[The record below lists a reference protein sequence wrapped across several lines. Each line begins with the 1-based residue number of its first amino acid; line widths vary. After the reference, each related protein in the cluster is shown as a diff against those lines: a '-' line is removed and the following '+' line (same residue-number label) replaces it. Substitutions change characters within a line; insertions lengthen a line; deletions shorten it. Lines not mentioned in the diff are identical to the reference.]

1 MKTATLAVAVVA
13 CLSLAVP
20 ALGMIIDGSGTVTD
34 WGVTP
39 FTLPN
44 QANQYQNGLSF
55 TISNN
60 YSPISYPGIGH
71 EPSPGLASGGEACDL
86 EEMYL
91 RFSNNQLQ
99 ILTVASSTG
108 VPAYGNTFYLG
119 DVFVTLGGQQFGIVT
134 QAANQGLDAGSVY
147 RISGA
152 GDVVTLQAATGSY
165 YGSTALVAND
175 YGPPATIGSIAGPW
189 AVKKTI
195 NSSLLLGSAAVKS
208 ATFDYGGAENG
219 TFLFEYLVDLNT
231 LGLAGG
237 PWGTIKAHQTTGC
250 GNDVIQVPEPATL
263 GILATGT
270 ALCFLAARRKKA
282 A

>member
-1 MKTATLAVAVVA
+1 MKTARLAVAVVA

-20 ALGMIIDGSGTVTD
+20 TFGMIIDGSGKVTD

-44 QANQYQNGLSF
+44 QANQFQNGLSF

-99 ILTVASSTG
+99 ILTVASSPG

-134 QAANQGLDAGSVY
+134 QAANQGLAAGSVY

-152 GDVVTLQAATGSY
+152 SDVVTLQTGTGSY
-165 YGSTALVAND
+165 LGSTKLVSND
-175 YGPPATIGSIAGPW
+175 YGPPATIPSIAGPW
-189 AVKKTI
+189 AVKNTI
-195 NSSLLLGSAAVKS
+195 NSSLFLGSAMVNS
-208 ATFDYGGAENG
+208 AQFNYGGAEDG
-219 TFLFEYLVDLNT
+219 TYLFEYLVDLNT
-231 LGLAGG
+231 LDLAGG
-237 PWGTIKAHQTTGC
+237 PWGTVEAHQTTGC
-250 GNDVIQVPEPATL
+250 GNDVIQVPEPATI

-270 ALCFLAARRKKA
+270 ALCFLAARRKKTA
-282 A
+282 

>member
-1 MKTATLAVAVVA
+1 MKIARLVVAIVA
-13 CLSLAVP
+13 CLSLAAP
-20 ALGMIIDGSGTVTD
+20 ALGMIIDGSGKVTD

-44 QANQYQNGLSF
+44 QANQFQNGLSF

-60 YSPISYPGIGH
+60 YSPIAYPGIGH
-71 EPSPGLASGGEACDL
+71 QPSPGLARGGEACDL

-91 RFSNNQLQ
+91 RFRNNQLQ

-119 DVFVTLGGQQFGIVT
+119 DMFVTIGGQQFGIVT
-134 QAANQGLDAGSVY
+134 QAANQGLAAGSVY

-165 YGSTALVAND
+165 YGSTALVQND
-175 YGPPATIGSIAGPW
+175 YGPPATIPSFAGPW

-195 NSSLLLGSAAVKS
+195 NSSLFLGSAAVNS
-208 ATFDYGGAENG
+208 TTFNYGGAENG

-237 PWGTIKAHQTTGC
+237 PWGAISAHQTTGC

-263 GILATGT
+263 GILTTGT
-270 ALCFLAARRKKA
+270 VLCFLTARRKKA

>member
-13 CLSLAVP
+13 CLLLAVP
-20 ALGMIIDGSGTVTD
+20 ALGMIIDGSGKVTD

-44 QANQYQNGLSF
+44 QANQSQNGLRF

-71 EPSPGLASGGEACDL
+71 QPSPGLTRGGEACDL

-91 RFSNNQLQ
+91 RFGNNQLQ
-99 ILTVASSTG
+99 ILTVASSAG
-108 VPAYGNTFYLG
+108 VPAYGNTLYLG
-119 DVFVTLGGQQFGIVT
+119 DVFVTIGGQQFGIVT
-134 QAANQGLDAGSVY
+134 QAANQGLAAGSVY

-237 PWGTIKAHQTTGC
+237 PRGTVEAHQTTGC

>member
-1 MKTATLAVAVVA
+1 MKTARLAVAVVA

-71 EPSPGLASGGEACDL
+71 EPSPGLTRGGEASDL

-99 ILTVASSTG
+99 ILTVASNSA
-108 VPAYGNTFYLG
+108 VSAYGNTFYLG
-119 DVFVTLGGQQFGIVT
+119 DVFVTIGGQQFGIVT
-134 QAANQGLDAGSVY
+134 QAANQGLAAGSVY

-152 GDVVTLQAATGSY
+152 GDVVTLQTGTGSY

-175 YGPPATIGSIAGPW
+175 YGPSATIPSIAGPW
-189 AVKKTI
+189 AVKSTI
-195 NSSLLLGSAAVKS
+195 SSSLLLGSATVNS
-208 ATFDYGGAENG
+208 AQFDYGGAENG
-219 TFLFEYLVDLNT
+219 TYLFEYLVDLNT

-237 PWGTIKAHQTTGC
+237 PQGTVEAHQTTGC
-250 GNDVIQVPEPATL
+250 GNDVIRVPEPATL

-270 ALCFLAARRKKA
+270 VLCFLAARRKKA

>member
-20 ALGMIIDGSGTVTD
+20 ALGMIIDGSGKITD

-71 EPSPGLASGGEACDL
+71 QPSPGLASGGEACDL

-91 RFSNNQLQ
+91 RFSNNQHQ
-99 ILTVASSTG
+99 IQTVASSAG

-119 DVFVTLGGQQFGIVT
+119 DVFVTIGGQQFGIVT

-175 YGPPATIGSIAGPW
+175 YGPPATIPSIAGPW

-195 NSSLLLGSAAVKS
+195 NSSLLLGSATVNS
-208 ATFDYGGAENG
+208 TTFNYGGAENG

-237 PWGTIKAHQTTGC
+237 PQGAVEAHQTTGC

-270 ALCFLAARRKKA
+270 VFCFLAARRKKA

>member
-1 MKTATLAVAVVA
+1 MKTATLAVAVVT
-13 CLSLAVP
+13 CLSLTVP
-20 ALGMIIDGSGTVTD
+20 ALGMIIDGSGKVTD

-44 QANQYQNGLSF
+44 QANQFQNGLSF

-71 EPSPGLASGGEACDL
+71 EPSPGLASGGEASDV

-99 ILTVASSTG
+99 ILTVASSAA

-134 QAANQGLDAGSVY
+134 QAANQGLDAGAVY
-147 RISGA
+147 QISGT
-152 GDVVTLQAATGSY
+152 GDVVTLQTGTGSY

-175 YGPPATIGSIAGPW
+175 YGPSATIPSIAGPW
-189 AVKKTI
+189 AVKGTI
-195 NSSLLLGSAAVKS
+195 DSSLFLGSAMVNT
-208 ATFDYGGAENG
+208 ATFNYGGAENG
-219 TFLFEYLVDLNT
+219 TFLFEY
-231 LGLAGG
+231 
-237 PWGTIKAHQTTGC
+237 
-250 GNDVIQVPEPATL
+250 
-263 GILATGT
+263 
-270 ALCFLAARRKKA
+270 
-282 A
+282 